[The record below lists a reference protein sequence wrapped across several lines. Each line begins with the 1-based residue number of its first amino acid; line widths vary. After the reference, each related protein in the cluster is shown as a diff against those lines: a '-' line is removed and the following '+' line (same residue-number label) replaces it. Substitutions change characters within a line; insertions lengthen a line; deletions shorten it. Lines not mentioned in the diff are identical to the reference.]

1 MQSKEIK
8 AYIKKNMAMMLF
20 HTKKYQKVSIRAFVI
35 YIYHCLKD
43 RKIYFNFSENI
54 YKSDNY

>member
-20 HTKKYQKVSIRAFVI
+20 HTKIISHKRSLLEAF
-35 YIYHCLKD
+35 YDLYLSLFK
-43 RKIYFNFSENI
+43 R
-54 YKSDNY
+54 